1 MFFAHTLGDLLM
13 DFAHHGFIFVIGIVA
28 GLSYAAFRV
37 FSRGK

>member
-1 MFFAHTLGDLLM
+1 MVFAHVVGEHLFDV
-13 DFAHHGFIFVIGIVA
+13 AHHGIIFGVGIVA